1 MKNSFDIIELNED
14 SSFLYIITRR
24 PVGYLPSAISNDNGS
39 SGLHGLNK
47 PDFFVV
53 DSIIGNYINQRFN
66 DLQKS
71 EETYV
76 FKRYRSNGKGGEFT
90 TDGDKL
96 FINYNTKYNE
106 EQGAGFMSNLRH
118 ETEHAVQF
126 EYGELGFDVSVS
138 PHGTWEQSA
147 INFDL
152 DDEYKAREFG
162 YSSSTIGSNPDRNVK
177 YSWLYAINPSTGEK
191 YSKEEKINFL
201 QKEKGYSNLSR
212 TPVNNPNT
220 EKIKNNTQYILPYR
234 ERNYGKSYN
243 NSLLF
248 DHKQF
253 HVLTDSIIIGD
264 TIKCDEIGMLPNTFK
279 VFKRHNEI
287 LSYSIYGNK
296 WIRNKK
302 KHCFEIVIDSVKVNE
317 NFEYVK
323 IGHNK
328 YLEIIHKPDE
338 HNLKIN
344 VVRFKKKKDNAW
356 LKENNEKWF
365 QVDYEL
371 IRIIVKDNVYQE

>member
-1 MKNSFDIIELNED
+1 MKKGIFILFVFIGILSITSCRQLQSQDFSKKPCKIPNKDILNVKLDSLIEKAYYLN
-14 SSFLYIITRR
+14 
-24 PVGYLPSAISNDNGS
+24 
-39 SGLHGLNK
+39 
-47 PDFFVV
+47 PDEGIKIVFTLKV
-53 DSIIGNYINQRFN
+53 DSI
-66 DLQKS
+66 
-71 EETYV
+71 
-76 FKRYRSNGKGGEFT
+76 
-90 TDGDKL
+90 
-96 FINYNTKYNE
+96 
-106 EQGAGFMSNLRH
+106 
-118 ETEHAVQF
+118 
-126 EYGELGFDVSVS
+126 
-138 PHGTWEQSA
+138 
-147 INFDL
+147 
-152 DDEYKAREFG
+152 
-162 YSSSTIGSNPDRNVK
+162 
-177 YSWLYAINPSTGEK
+177 
-191 YSKEEKINFL
+191 
-201 QKEKGYSNLSR
+201 
-212 TPVNNPNT
+212 VNNPNT